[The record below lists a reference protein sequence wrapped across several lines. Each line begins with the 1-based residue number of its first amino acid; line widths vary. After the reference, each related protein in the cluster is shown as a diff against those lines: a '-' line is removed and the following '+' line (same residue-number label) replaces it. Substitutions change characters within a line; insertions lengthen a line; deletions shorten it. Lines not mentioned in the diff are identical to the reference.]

1 MRLVLTN
8 RFNRAYQS
16 LAADDQGRAQKAIRF
31 MSGDLRYPGLRVKR
45 IKGTQGIWEARASK
59 SLRITFET
67 EGDVLIL
74 RNVGHHDQTLKKP

>member
-1 MRLVLTN
+1 MRLILTN
-8 RFNRAYQS
+8 RIQKAYQS
-16 LAADDQGRAQKAIRF
+16 LTADDQGRVQKAIRL
-31 MSGDLRYPGLRVKR
+31 MSGDLRHPGLRVKR

-67 EGDVLIL
+67 EGNALIL